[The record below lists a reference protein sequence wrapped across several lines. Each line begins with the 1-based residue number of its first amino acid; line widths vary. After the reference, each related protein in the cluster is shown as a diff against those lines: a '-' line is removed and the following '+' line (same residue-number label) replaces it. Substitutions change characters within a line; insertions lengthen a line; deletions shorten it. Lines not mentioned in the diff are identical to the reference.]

1 MIKGDGAG
9 PMPSGSAGGAPP
21 MDLLGGNFDAFA
33 APAYALAPPMMP
45 PMEGAGGFG
54 FGGNA

>member
-45 PMEGAGGFG
+45 PMEGA
-54 FGGNA
+54 